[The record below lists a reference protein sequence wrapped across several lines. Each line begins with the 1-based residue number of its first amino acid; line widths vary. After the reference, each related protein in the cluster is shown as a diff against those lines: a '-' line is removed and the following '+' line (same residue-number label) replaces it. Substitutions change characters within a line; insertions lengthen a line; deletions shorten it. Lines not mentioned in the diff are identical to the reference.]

1 MQTTW
6 DLIVQFFKEPA
17 QKGMTLISTIA
28 DYKNQDSKLT
38 AFCDDCQENFKKT
51 WQSFRAGHRC
61 NSKTCLSRRKKA
73 SANKKYDIPMI
84 TDMVL
89 ADGDGDL
96 LVSLEYVNYT
106 SSLEFYCHICNDIYD
121 KDLCHWLRGER
132 CTCTVPNTKFT
143 IGYIKQ
149 YMSGKFPHRFPAG
162 MRRPDGPARSTG

>member
-1 MQTTW
+1 
-6 DLIVQFFKEPA
+6 
-17 QKGMTLISTIA
+17 
-28 DYKNQDSKLT
+28 
-38 AFCDDCQENFKKT
+38 
-51 WQSFRAGHRC
+51 FRAGHRC

-149 YMSGKFPHRFPAG
+149 YMSGKFPHDILLSKQYVNTTTKLDIKCGECDEIYQTDFRSYKDNN
-162 MRRPDGPARSTG
+162 RR